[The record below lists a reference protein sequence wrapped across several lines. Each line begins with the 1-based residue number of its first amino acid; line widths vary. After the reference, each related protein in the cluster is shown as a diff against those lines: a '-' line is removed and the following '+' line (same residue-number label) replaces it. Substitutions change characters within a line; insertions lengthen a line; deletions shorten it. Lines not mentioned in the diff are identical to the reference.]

1 MVSSPRRALLWCLA
15 CVAATSALGRR
26 SLATKSWRAGPQTT
40 STHSRRPA
48 PPPRRAALARLRG
61 GYNTFDALIFLD
73 FFGTAVFAFSGT
85 IQAARNEMDVLG
97 AAVIALFTCVGGG
110 TTRDVLLGRVP
121 VFWMRN
127 VLYLQIIFLT
137 SVLTF
142 CCWPRIERDLGG
154 DDAHEA
160 FCFADALGLGAF
172 AVLSADIALKESC
185 QPLCCV
191 VFGLVGATFGGV
203 MRDVLTKQP
212 VRILHAHVHGRPK
225 SLYGFTA
232 LVGALVY
239 VALAPRFPDY
249 PNCVAATGFLA
260 TAVLRVA
267 AYTYKLTLPAW
278 IGRIQE
284 EGSPKLPSRRARVT
298 HFKY

>member
-1 MVSSPRRALLWCLA
+1 MVSSPRRALLWCFA

-26 SLATKSWRAGPQTT
+26 SLATKSWRTGAPAT
-40 STHSRRPA
+40 SAHSRRRA

-154 DDAHEA
+154 DDARGVLPG
-160 FCFADALGLGAF
+160 ALGLGAF
-172 AVLSADIALKESC
+172 AVLSADIALRRG
-185 QPLCCV
+185 
-191 VFGLVGATFGGV
+191 GLPQA
-203 MRDVLTKQP
+203 Q
-212 VRILHAHVHGRPK
+212 
-225 SLYGFTA
+225 
-232 LVGALVY
+232 
-239 VALAPRFPDY
+239 LAPR
-249 PNCVAATGFLA
+249 
-260 TAVLRVA
+260 
-267 AYTYKLTLPAW
+267 
-278 IGRIQE
+278 
-284 EGSPKLPSRRARVT
+284 AR
-298 HFKY
+298 HAP

>member
-26 SLATKSWRAGPQTT
+26 SLATKSWRTGAPAT
-40 STHSRRPA
+40 SAHSRRRA

-85 IQAARNEMDVLG
+85 IQAARNEMD
-97 AAVIALFTCVGGG
+97 
-110 TTRDVLLGRVP
+110 
-121 VFWMRN
+121 
-127 VLYLQIIFLT
+127 IIFLT

-267 AYTYKLTLPAW
+267 AYT
-278 IGRIQE
+278 R
-284 EGSPKLPSRRARVT
+284 SRSRVDRPHPGGPQAQLAPRAR
-298 HFKY
+298 HAP